1 MHKLAIAIILFGVVV
16 CGSAQVKST
25 PLPDTNPPDS
35 TNPTN
40 PQEPPPSKEMLDME
54 RKQAERRVVER
65 YDSLKKDTEKLLELA
80 NQLKQQVDKAGP
92 QTLSLEV
99 IKKTKEI
106 EDLSK
111 KIRDKMKTSE
121 CPPDKPVCGP
131 E

>member
-1 MHKLAIAIILFGVVV
+1 MQKLAFVILIIAAVVG
-16 CGSAQVKST
+16 CCSAQGMT
-25 PLPDTNPPDS
+25 PPPES
-35 TNPTN
+35 NPTN
-40 PQEPPPSKEMLDME
+40 PTTTTQQELPPTREMIDME
-54 RKQAERRVVER
+54 KKQAERRVAER
-65 YDSLKKDTEKLLELA
+65 YDSLKKDTDKLLQLA
-80 NQLKQQVDKAGP
+80 TELKQQVDKAGP

-121 CPPDKPVCGP
+121 CPPDQPVCGG

>member
-1 MHKLAIAIILFGVVV
+1 MQKLALAFILIFVVV
-16 CGSAQVKST
+16 CGGAQVKST
-25 PLPDTNPPDS
+25 PMPGTNPPDS
-35 TNPTN
+35 TDTTN
-40 PQEPPPSKEMLDME
+40 PQEPPPTKEMLDME

-65 YDSLKKDTEKLLELA
+65 YDSLKKDTDKLLALA
-80 NQLKQQVDKAGP
+80 TELKQQVDKAGP
-92 QTLSLEV
+92 QTLSLDV

-121 CPPDKPVCGP
+121 CPPDQQVCGG